1 MIHHVHMRAYAVS
14 TQETENSLHTI
25 ETFTQQE
32 HGDDYLRRALDFAR
46 QTSVRVGM
54 VPVVVDEV
62 TGPGDLTERH
72 RFLDGEEV
80 TGEAPASRTAAYELG
95 RARGYVTGR
104 AEPDDEATDYEHLYP
119 DTDTDADT
127 ARLGRRDGEP
137 IDMGKEMDDFAEGM
151 LDGAEQARDRKLGLP
166 VPPPP
171 SDEALAAA
179 RVGMVST

>member
-1 MIHHVHMRAYAVS
+1 MDRPYAVS
-14 TQETENSLHTI
+14 TQETENAGHVL
-25 ETFTQQE
+25 ETFTQEE
-32 HGDDYLRRALDFAR
+32 HGDDYRRRAMAFAQ
-46 QTSVRVGM
+46 QTSVRVWM

-80 TGEAPASRTAAYELG
+80 TGQAPASRSAAYELG

-104 AEPDDEATDYEHLYP
+104 TEPNESDWAHLYDGP
-119 DTDTDADT
+119 SFEPPMPKEEDARHDYT
-127 ARLGRRDGEP
+127 
-137 IDMGKEMDDFAEGM
+137 EGM

-166 VPPPP
+166 VPTPP

-179 RVGMVST
+179 REGMVST